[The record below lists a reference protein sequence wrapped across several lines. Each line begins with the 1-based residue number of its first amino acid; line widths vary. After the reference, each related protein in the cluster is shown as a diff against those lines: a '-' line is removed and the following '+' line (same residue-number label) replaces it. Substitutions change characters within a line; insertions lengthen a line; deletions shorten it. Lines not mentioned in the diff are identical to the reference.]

1 MEIVRNIVIFILVVN
16 TILAIITVFREKRD
30 IAATWAWLLVLNL
43 LPVIGFILYL
53 FIGRKISKEQIFDIR
68 TQETIGMPELVEAQ
82 QQLIAEDAPVLDE
95 SIDAPKTRELA
106 SLFLETTGSVLTKG
120 NKVSIIADGE
130 EKFDRLIEDISKAQH
145 HVHVMYYIFKMD
157 KIGSRLLEAL
167 KERAANGV
175 EVAVLFDSFGSRT
188 LRSRSFKRLREL
200 GGYAEPSFKSK
211 FPLLN
216 LRLNFRNHR
225 KIVVIDGKV
234 GYTGGFNVGDDY
246 LGEYENMGYWR
257 DTHLRIEGNGV
268 LPLQT
273 RFIMDW
279 NASVKHH
286 KLTYYNE
293 YFPISPLKGTTDMQ
307 VVASGPDTEIQAI
320 KKGFLK
326 MIYMAEESVYIQT
339 PYFVPDEGVMEALE
353 IALFSGV
360 DVKIMIPNKPDHPFI
375 YRATLYYASE
385 LARLG
390 AEIYIYDKG
399 FLHSKAIVIDRKLCS
414 IGSANFDI
422 RSFKLNFENNVFL
435 YDEQLAQEQ
444 EALFFKDVEGSYLLT
459 DEIMANFSLWER
471 FKQTFSRLLS
481 PIL

>member
-167 KERAANGV
+167 EERAANGV
-175 EVAVLFDSFGSRT
+175 EVAVLFDSFGLRT

-360 DVKIMIPNKPDHPFI
+360 DVKLMIPNKPDHPFI

-399 FLHSKAIVIDRKLCS
+399 FLHSKAIVIDSKLCS

-444 EALFFKDVEGSYLLT
+444 EVLFFKDVEGSYLLT

>member
-106 SLFLETTGSVLTKG
+106 RLFLETTGSVLTKG

-167 KERAANGV
+167 EERAANGV